1 VNGVITKAEIPE
13 VFESVSA
20 MFAGEKD
27 ELCEMDAQ
35 MGDGDLG
42 LTMNRGFAALPDL
55 LKSNSGEDIG
65 RMLMKA
71 GMKMSSIV
79 PSTMGTL
86 MSSGLMEGGKQ
97 LRGLEEINAEKLAD
111 FIAGFAEGIC
121 KRGKVNAGERTIY
134 DALLP
139 AANAA
144 RNAVQS
150 GNIVDVIGAACD
162 GAEAGVKAT
171 ENMIPKH
178 GKAAVF
184 AEKAKGVPDQGA
196 VAGMYFL
203 YGLRDGIVKCEGK
216 KE

>member
-1 VNGVITKAEIPE
+1 VNGVITREEIPE
-13 VFESVSA
+13 IFRSVSI
-20 MFAGEKD
+20 MFARKKD
-27 ELCEMDAQ
+27 ELCEMDAR

-55 LKSNSGEDIG
+55 LMGDSGEDIG

-86 MSSGLMEGGKQ
+86 MASGLMEGGKQ
-97 LRGLEEINAEKLAD
+97 LRGLDEINAEKLVD
-111 FIAGFAEGIC
+111 FIAGYAEGIR

-134 DALLP
+134 DALLS

-144 RNAVQS
+144 RDKVKS

-162 GAEAGVKAT
+162 GAEAGVRAT
-171 ENMIPKH
+171 ENMIPRH

-184 AEKAKGVPDQGA
+184 TERAQGVPDQGA

-203 YGLRDGIVKCEGK
+203 YGLRDGIIKCEGK
-216 KE
+216 GK